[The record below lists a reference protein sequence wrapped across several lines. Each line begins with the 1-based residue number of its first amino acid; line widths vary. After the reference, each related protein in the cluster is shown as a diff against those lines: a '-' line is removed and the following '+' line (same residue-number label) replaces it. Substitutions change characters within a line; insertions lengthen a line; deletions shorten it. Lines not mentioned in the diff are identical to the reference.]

1 MKPLLFSLLFFI
13 SALSFAQDKGS
24 ISGVLSDSG
33 SIDEPLVLAKV
44 SVKETGD
51 ETVSDE
57 SGFFKFENIDE
68 GTYTLLFRF
77 VGYETKAVETHV
89 VSGKNS
95 EIKLSLEA
103 STISL
108 DDLALTLASAT
119 SETVSK
125 AVLTP

>member
-33 SIDEPLVLAKV
+33 SIEEPLVLAKV

-57 SGFFKFENIDE
+57 NAKDMA
-68 GTYTLLFRF
+68 
-77 VGYETKAVETHV
+77 K
-89 VSGKNS
+89 
-95 EIKLSLEA
+95 EIAKDHLKEDPKYYSKLKKMPLNM
-103 STISL
+103 
-108 DDLALTLASAT
+108 
-119 SETVSK
+119 
-125 AVLTP
+125 